1 MTIRSLPDYSP
12 APNVLDGRVLLV
24 TGASDGIG
32 AALARRCATL
42 GATVILNGRDTK
54 KLEAVYDRIVV
65 DGGPKPAMLPLD
77 FKRAKLDQYR
87 EIANVIKKEFG
98 RLDGL
103 AQIAGVLGERAPIA
117 HYTPMAWH
125 DVIHINLN
133 AVFLLTQSC
142 LPLLQESEDGTVVF
156 ATSSVGRTGRA
167 HWGAYAVSKFGI
179 EGLMQTLADEHD
191 REDGIRVNSVNP
203 GATRTDMRAAAYP
216 AEDKSVLKTP
226 EEILA
231 PFIYCLGPDSKGTT
245 GQTFDAQP
253 K

>member
-1 MTIRSLPDYSP
+1 MSIRSLPDYVP
-12 APNVLDGRVLLV
+12 ADHGLKDRVILI

-32 AALARRCATL
+32 AALSRRCAQL
-42 GATVILNGRDTK
+42 GATVILNGRDTR
-54 KLEAVYDRIVV
+54 KLEAVYDQIVE
-65 DGGPKPAMLPLD
+65 DGSPKPAMLPLD
-77 FKRAKLDQYR
+77 FKRAKLDQYKELAR
-87 EIANVIKKEFG
+87 VIDDEFG

-103 AQIAGVLGERAPIA
+103 AHIAGVLGERAPIA

-142 LPLLQESEDGTVVF
+142 LPLLEKSTDATVVF

-179 EGLMQTLADEHD
+179 EGFMQTLADEHD
-191 REDGIRVNSVNP
+191 RGNGIRVNSVNP
-203 GATRTDMRAAAYP
+203 GATKTDMRAAAYP
-216 AEDKSVLKTP
+216 AEDKSLLKTP
-226 EEILA
+226 EDVLA
-231 PFIYCLGPDSKGTT
+231 PFVYCLSPDSKGTT